1 MTMTTRTSR
10 RRFLRDAGMV
20 MTSTTLG
27 GSLLRVGAASAASAS
42 EYRALV
48 CVLLAGGNDSF
59 NMLVP
64 NDDVGYANYAAV
76 RSDLALPRS
85 SLLALAGRDAIG
97 QPLAVHPSMP
107 EVRALHDAGEL
118 AFVANLGTLVGPL
131 DASEFERGVPVPL
144 GLFSHSDQI
153 AHWQTGV
160 PDARIATGWG
170 GRAADLLGGL
180 NARSGVSMNVSLS
193 GSNVFQAGLQTAEY
207 AIETGAEGAPSVAG
221 YGASDPFDGLQTRA
235 LDRILS
241 GDYDNLLRA
250 GYAQKLRGAIDA
262 EARFS
267 TALAGAPSLMTS
279 FSANRVSA
287 AFAQI
292 ARVIGARDALGAR
305 RQTFFLVFGGWDHH
319 DEVIEN
325 QARMLAVVSKG
336 LAEFST
342 ALKELGVHQQVTTFT
357 TSDFGRTLTSNGRG
371 SDHGWGGH
379 HMVMGG
385 AVRGGRTYGAYP
397 DLSASSPLA
406 IERSII
412 IPTLSTDAY
421 FAELSRWFGVGDG
434 DLPTVL
440 PNVRRFVA
448 SGTPNPIGFLA
459 PS

>member
-1 MTMTTRTSR
+1 M
-10 RRFLRDAGMV
+10 
-20 MTSTTLG
+20 
-27 GSLLRVGAASAASAS
+27 
-42 EYRALV
+42 
-48 CVLLAGGNDSF
+48 
-59 NMLVP
+59 
-64 NDDVGYANYAAV
+64 
-76 RSDLALPRS
+76 
-85 SLLALAGRDAIG
+85 
-97 QPLAVHPSMP
+97 
-107 EVRALHDAGEL
+107 
-118 AFVANLGTLVGPL
+118 
-131 DASEFERGVPVPL
+131 
-144 GLFSHSDQI
+144 
-153 AHWQTGV
+153 

-193 GSNVFQAGLQTAEY
+193 GSNVFQAGFQTAEY

-342 ALKELGVHQQVTTFT
+342 ALKELGVHEQVTTFT

-385 AVRGGRTYGAYP
+385 AVQAAAPMAHIRICLRRVRLRSSA
-397 DLSASSPLA
+397 ASSFRRCRPTRTLRNCRVGSESA
-406 IERSII
+406 MEIFRRSCR
-412 IPTLSTDAY
+412 TC
-421 FAELSRWFGVGDG
+421 
-434 DLPTVL
+434 
-440 PNVRRFVA
+440 VA
-448 SGTPNPIGFLA
+448 SLHPA
-459 PS
+459 PESDRLPRTILRAGMKKGAEAPFFRSFMAAPWVSRRWPLSMVSAAVPAATVRVPPWRRVRA